1 MTLLQSLKAKL
12 QELDNRFS
20 DDIAYRSAFSTVAKR
35 GLSRNETWRGRLVK
49 WIRDVEQR
57 EQKEGARQ

>member
-20 DDIAYRSAFSTVAKR
+20 DDIAYRSAFSTVLSAALAAMKLGAGDWLS
-35 GLSRNETWRGRLVK
+35 GLET
-49 WIRDVEQR
+49 
-57 EQKEGARQ
+57 